1 MIEEDKAYMTEILK
15 VFDVTNFK
23 LSETERRFKLI
34 FKPSGAVSMDKLHEI
49 QNIRGPVGIEIDM
62 ENGLFLEC
70 LKSGHS
76 RKKRRIALEVFE
88 DKIPKKYDVGKFNKA
103 MREIL
108 SMQDLCEFEVNL
120 KDSEL
125 EIKNLERI
133 SYPVLK
139 SIETHGFHI
148 KINMIKSI
156 LTLRI

>member
-1 MIEEDKAYMTEILK
+1 MLEEDKAYMMDILK
-15 VFDVTNFK
+15 VFDVTDFK

-34 FKPSGAVSMDKLHEI
+34 FKPSESVCMGKLHEI

-62 ENGLFLEC
+62 ENGIFLEC

-88 DKIPKKYDVGKFNKA
+88 DKIPKKYEVGKFNKA

-108 SMQDLCEFEVNL
+108 SMQDLCEFEVIL

-125 EIKNLERI
+125 ELKNLERI

-139 SIETHGFHI
+139 SIESHGFNI
-148 KINMIKSI
+148 EINMIKSI

>member
-1 MIEEDKAYMTEILK
+1 MIEEDKNYMKDILK
-15 VFDVTNFK
+15 VFDVENFK

-34 FKPSGAVSMDKLHEI
+34 FKPKVSFSMDKLHEI
-49 QNIRGPVGIEIDM
+49 QTIRGPVGVEVDM
-62 ENGLFLEC
+62 ENGLYLEC
-70 LKSGHS
+70 LKSGFS
-76 RKKRRIALEVFE
+76 RKKRRIALELFE

-120 KDSEL
+120 KEKEVEL
-125 EIKNLERI
+125 KHLERV

-139 SIETHGFHI
+139 RIESHGFSVEI
-148 KINMIKSI
+148 DMVKSI